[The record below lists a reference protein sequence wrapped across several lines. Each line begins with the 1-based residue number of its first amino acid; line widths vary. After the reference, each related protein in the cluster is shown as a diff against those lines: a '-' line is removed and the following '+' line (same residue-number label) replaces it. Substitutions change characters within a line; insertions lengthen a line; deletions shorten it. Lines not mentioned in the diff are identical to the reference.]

1 MTGIVLCERMHQRL
15 VTALILCSASIASL
29 SAAETRRDR
38 EVNANG
44 LGKVE
49 AYEPIYAIVEPHH
62 RVTEG
67 DDAYTNIKF
76 QLSLAY
82 PMVEFGDAHGDDP
95 RKDGFFLSYTQT
107 SFWDMHAESKPF
119 YDTSY
124 KPEGWFRL
132 GCKPLLGTSSNSI
145 EFGFAHESNG
155 RDGEASRTINRW
167 FLRTN
172 ARWELGPDWYVLAHP
187 RFSAYRN
194 DVDNPLMSEYRGYV
208 DLLVDVGQENGA
220 KLALLGRIG
229 DTGEYGC
236 LQADLSWPLNRTWP
250 LYKWFSDFNGYV
262 YFQTFIG
269 YSETLLDYTARA
281 DIPRFG
287 IGYALVR

>member
-1 MTGIVLCERMHQRL
+1 MHQICAC
-15 VTALILCSASIASL
+15 ALIICAAAGL
-29 SAAETRRDR
+29 SAAETRDHRI
-38 EVNANG
+38 ASNG

-62 RVTEG
+62 QIDDGEDTE
-67 DDAYTNIKF
+67 TNIKF
-76 QLSLAY
+76 QFSFAY
-82 PMVEFGDAHGDDP
+82 PVWEFGKAYGDDP
-95 RKDGFFLSYTQT
+95 RHNGLFLSYTQT
-107 SFWDMHAESKPF
+107 SFWDLAAESKPF
-119 YDTSY
+119 YDSSY
-124 KPEGWFRL
+124 KPEGWLRL
-132 GCKPLLGTSSNSI
+132 GCDPFLGTTSNSI

-172 ARWELGPDWYVLAHP
+172 ARWDLGDDWYVLAHP

-208 DLLVDVGQENGA
+208 DLLLDIGRENGT
-220 KLALLGRIG
+220 KLALMGRIG
-229 DTGEYGC
+229 DTWEYGC
-236 LQADLSWPLNRTWP
+236 LQADLSWPVNRCLKDW
-250 LYKWFSDFNGYV
+250 NGYF

-281 DIPRFG
+281 DVPRFG